1 LGLLTWKW
9 TDYSAA
15 PHRRWGFSFGC
26 HRLFNRLS

>member
-9 TDYSAA
+9 IDCLTA
-15 PHRRWGFSFGC
+15 PHHRWGFLLAY